1 MKTNSQL
8 PIDVNNMPQ
17 AVKVTSLLYANHN
30 IKVLQKLRKSPWRTD
45 NFCKWVSL
53 NEGKNKLVLF
63 GGKLKL
69 KIVYYIFNVRNLE

>member
-17 AVKVTSLLYANHN
+17 AVKVTSLLYANDN
-30 IKVLQKLRKSPWRTD
+30 IKVLQKSRKSSWRTD

-53 NEGKNKLVLF
+53 HEGKNKLVLF

-69 KIVYYIFNVRNLE
+69 KIVY